1 MFRLTRTALQLQQQM
16 NAQQPLVQIESAYG
30 LLRMCYR
37 SIDIQVKSR
46 HGRNFLKKRLM
57 TQWRLHCKEEDLEKQ
72 RFLMDHAASF
82 FQSLHM
88 PKSPDPNQ
96 VVVFKLSRIEAL
108 KEKERLAL
116 EAAAAKT
123 VDKPRA

>member
-1 MFRLTRTALQLQQQM
+1 MLRLTRMSAQLQQQM
-16 NAQQPLVQIESAYG
+16 HAQQPLVQIESAYG

-57 TQWRLHCKEEDLEKQ
+57 TQWRLHSKEEDPEKQ

-82 FQSLHM
+82 FQALHM

-96 VVVFKLSRIEAL
+96 VVVFKLSRVEAL
-108 KEKERLAL
+108 REKERLAL
-116 EAAAAKT
+116 EAASAKL
-123 VDKPRA
+123 VEKPRA